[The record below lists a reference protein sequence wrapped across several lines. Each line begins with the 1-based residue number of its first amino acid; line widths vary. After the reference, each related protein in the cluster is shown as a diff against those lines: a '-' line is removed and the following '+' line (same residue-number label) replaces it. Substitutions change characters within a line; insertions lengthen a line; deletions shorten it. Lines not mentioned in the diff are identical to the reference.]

1 MNGPAGSAYTGI
13 AQQRSAPVKRRYLV
27 PESAHFAMIAA
38 ATNAAAKIAERRII
52 RPGSATRLLLGIKPI
67 PQPSARAGR
76 LRLEILLAVHPNQLE
91 EIAQR
96 ERANEQAEQPEMRH
110 AADRADQ
117 RDERVHLGEAAID
130 QRANEVVHAPDHEHT
145 PNDEENGGD
154 RSPLHI
160 EHDRRRTPDHAGPH
174 DW

>member
-1 MNGPAGSAYTGI
+1 MNGPAGPAYTGI

-27 PESAHFAMIAA
+27 LESEHFAMIAP
-38 ATNAAAKIAERRII
+38 ATNAAAMIAERRII
-52 RPGSATRLLLGIKPI
+52 RPGSATRLLLGVKPI

-96 ERANEQAEQPEMRH
+96 ERANEQAEQPEMRP

-130 QRANEVVHAPDHEHT
+130 QRENEVVHATVHEHAQ
-145 PNDEENGGD
+145 NYEEMGGD
-154 RSPLHI
+154 LNTMTI
-160 EHDRRRTPDHAGPH
+160 V
-174 DW
+174 